1 MMKNNLVNYRNMPVK
16 LVHAPTGNELTVGDV
31 ITDFRGERTTIK
43 SMRPPHKSSSVGFVN
58 NFYASVYD
66 CKYVEID
73 E

>member
-1 MMKNNLVNYRNMPVK
+1 MSALKNYRNMPVK
-16 LVHAPTGNELTVGDV
+16 LVHTPTGKSLTFGDT
-31 ITDFRGERTTIK
+31 ITDFRGESTVVK
-43 SMRPPHKSSSVGFVN
+43 NMRPLHKESSVGFVN

>member
-1 MMKNNLVNYRNMPVK
+1 MSALKNYRNMPVR
-16 LVHAPTGNELTVGDV
+16 LVHTPTGKSLTFGDV
-31 ITDFRGERTTIK
+31 ITDFRGESTVVK
-43 SMRPPHKSSSVGFVN
+43 NMRPPHKSSSVGFVN

>member
-1 MMKNNLVNYRNMPVK
+1 MPVK
-16 LVHAPTGNELTVGDV
+16 LVHTPTGKQLNFGDEV
-31 ITDFRGERTTIK
+31 TSFRGETTTIS

-73 E
+73 EE

>member
-1 MMKNNLVNYRNMPVK
+1 MSALKNYRNMPVR
-16 LVHAPTGNELTVGDV
+16 LVHTPTGKQLNFGDEV
-31 ITDFRGERTTIK
+31 TCFRGNTTTIS
-43 SMRPPHKSSSVGFVN
+43 SMRPPHKEGSVGFVN